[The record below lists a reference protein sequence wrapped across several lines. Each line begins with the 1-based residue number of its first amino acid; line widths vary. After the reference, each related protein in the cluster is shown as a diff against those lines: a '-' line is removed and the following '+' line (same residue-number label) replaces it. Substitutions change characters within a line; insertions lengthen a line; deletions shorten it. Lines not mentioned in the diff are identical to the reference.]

1 MEQMQILLAILVL
14 LPFVSALLLALCGSD
29 RMRRLIVY
37 DQRRGL
43 CRVFLLGG
51 EFAAAL
57 FTERQDH

>member
-37 DQRRGL
+37 GSAG
-43 CRVFLLGG
+43 VFLLGG

-57 FTERQDH
+57 FTERRDH

>member
-29 RMRRLIVY
+29 RMRRRAD

-57 FTERQDH
+57 FTERRDH